1 MKRLEIVDFLKG
13 YSIFTIMIFH
23 YLLFLNLNDPYNKLI
38 FFGGTGIHL
47 FILLSG
53 FGLYYSF
60 KNKPLSYPAFLKRRF
75 SKVYFPYI
83 FVVLISAFISLFI
96 PIYENS
102 LYALGGHIFLYKMFD
117 ESIIG
122 SYGYQLWFIS
132 MIFQFYLTFHLII
145 WIKSKLKPGLFF
157 ISALLISLCWALFI
171 FLINK
176 GDQRVWNSFFLQ
188 YLWEFALGILIA
200 DMVHNNKKISSK
212 LTNQFSLIAI
222 GLISCGIYAM
232 LALKGG
238 NWGKLF
244 NDIFALTGYS
254 LLAVFLYKL
263 NIKLINRVFL
273 FIGDIS
279 LSVFLLH
286 YLVLFT
292 VSKVFTQLDPVY
304 AVIFSLTLILPIS
317 YIYQKGVDAFFE
329 IIK

>member
-83 FVVLISAFISLFI
+83 FVVLISALISLFI
-96 PIYENS
+96 PIYDNS

-132 MIFQFYLTFHLII
+132 MIFQFYLTFHIII
-145 WIKSKLKPGLFF
+145 WIKSKLKPNLFF

-171 FLINK
+171 FLIDK

-188 YLWEFALGILIA
+188 YYWEFALGIVIA
-200 DMVHNNKKISSK
+200 EMVHNNKRISSK
-212 LTNQFSLIAI
+212 LTNQFSLIVI
-222 GLISCGIYAM
+222 GLISCVIYAM

-263 NIKLINRVFL
+263 NIKFINKIFL

-286 YLVLFT
+286 YLVLFS

-304 AVIFSLTLILPIS
+304 VVILSLTLILPIS
-317 YIYQKGVDAFFE
+317 YVYQKGVDTFFKF
-329 IIK
+329 IK